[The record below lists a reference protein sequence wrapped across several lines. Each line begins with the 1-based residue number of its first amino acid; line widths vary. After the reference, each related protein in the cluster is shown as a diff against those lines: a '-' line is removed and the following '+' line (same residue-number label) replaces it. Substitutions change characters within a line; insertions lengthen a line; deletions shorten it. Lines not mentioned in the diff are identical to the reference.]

1 MTKKNMV
8 SCGGSTTVLSR
19 GGSLDLI
26 TPKMNTEEQV
36 GFSKMKMMIEE
47 GVWNEVLGKGIA

>member
-8 SCGGSTTVLSR
+8 SCGGSTTCLVSR

-36 GFSKMKMMIEE
+36 GFSKMKMMIE
-47 GVWNEVLGKGIA
+47 GEVE